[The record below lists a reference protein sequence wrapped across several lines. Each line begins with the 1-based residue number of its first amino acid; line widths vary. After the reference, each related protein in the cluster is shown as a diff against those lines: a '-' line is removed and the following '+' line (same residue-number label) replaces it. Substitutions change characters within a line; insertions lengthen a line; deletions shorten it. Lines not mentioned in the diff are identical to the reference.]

1 MSDADIAERISFEAL
16 SCSVLSKRV
25 LQIDQRRCL
34 GSLESCSVRAQRT
47 MQGRRRRSVA
57 SLEGSSDL
65 TKEQCK
71 IGELRRFLGAFAS
84 SLAHTI
90 GICIES
96 RARVLEALGAAHYT
110 RRNRCREYK
119 GGIFGATSG

>member
-1 MSDADIAERISFEAL
+1 
-16 SCSVLSKRV
+16 
-25 LQIDQRRCL
+25 
-34 GSLESCSVRAQRT
+34 

-84 SLAHTI
+84 SLAHP
-90 GICIES
+90 IENLHREQS
-96 RARVLEALGAAHYT
+96 TCLGAFGAAHYT
-110 RRNRCREYK
+110 RRNRCRECR
-119 GGIFGATSG
+119 GGIFGAASG